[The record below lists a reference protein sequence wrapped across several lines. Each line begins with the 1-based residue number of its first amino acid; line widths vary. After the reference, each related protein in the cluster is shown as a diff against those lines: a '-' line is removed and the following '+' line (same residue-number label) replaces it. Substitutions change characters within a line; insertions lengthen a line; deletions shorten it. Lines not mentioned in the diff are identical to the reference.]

1 MNDVKLKDLYMGLP
15 DGEVEAQDERFQELF
30 FDPNNKYDEI
40 INNKEKFLIIG
51 SKGSGKTYLSKYIV
65 DKSPSKQACTI
76 VDPEKF
82 WICKLI
88 NIEEQELT
96 NEHISLLCR
105 WFLLCEIANS
115 LLKKHCLRKYSP
127 VSRLSKLQKFIK
139 EYNDDTFYKI
149 VSLSTTNNQELSGSS
164 SYTLSHSDKPYS
176 RGVQHSTEAKLSNGR
191 SYESTRKKFSDLI
204 NYFEQLVFDC
214 FRMNDHLLI
223 ILDDLDELKKEAG
236 EQSEHIIYNLIIA
249 AKKYNFH
256 FNSRAKSLKIIML
269 LRSDIL
275 NKMQGSHPN
284 LNKIKTSCSIE
295 LYWLLDSTHDKWDHP
310 LISMIFHKI
319 RASCE
324 PYKNRSNKELF
335 EILFPESIDKKNPLD
350 FLLDHSLGRPRDI
363 VTFLNCAKKEFPGR
377 TCFSATVLKETRK
390 IYATD
395 FYNEMLN
402 QASFYKSSS
411 YSTQC
416 LKLIAGIKRPSF
428 SYNDIKALYEEN
440 KDSYNE
446 IDNLDDAIHFL
457 YRLGA
462 IGNSWKAKKGKHR
475 TCWYYKIDAIDEVD
489 LSKNFTI
496 HYELRKKFS
505 L

>member
-1 MNDVKLKDLYMGLP
+1 MSLIIIWEEIILNDVKLKDLYMGLP
-15 DGEVEAQDERFQELF
+15 DGEVEARDKRFQELF
-30 FDPNNKYDEI
+30 FDPNNKYNEI
-40 INNKEKFLIIG
+40 INSNEKFLIIG
-51 SKGSGKTYLSKYIV
+51 SKGTGKTYLSKYIV
-65 DKSPSKQACTI
+65 EQSPSKQTCII
-76 VDPEKF
+76 VDPKNF

-88 NIEEQELT
+88 NIDEQELT
-96 NEHISLLCR
+96 NDYISVLCK
-105 WFLLCEIANS
+105 WFLLYEIANS
-115 LLKKHCLRKYSP
+115 LLNKHRWLKHLPRCKLNKLRKFM
-127 VSRLSKLQKFIK
+127 L

-149 VSLSTTNNQELSGSS
+149 VSLSTTNNQEITGNLSHGI
-164 SYTLSHSDKPYS
+164 SHSDKLQTS
-176 RGVQHSTEAKLSNGR
+176 NFQHSAGIKTSDGV
-191 SYESTRKKFSDLI
+191 SYESTRKRFFDLI
-204 NYFEQLVFDC
+204 DYFEQLVFDC
-214 FRMNDHLLI
+214 FQINDHLLI

-236 EQSEHIIYNLIIA
+236 EQSENIIYNLITA
-249 AKKYNFH
+249 AKKYNFY

-275 NKMQGSHPN
+275 NKMQGNHPN
-284 LNKIKTSCSIE
+284 LNKIKTSCSID

-363 VTFLNCAKKEFPGR
+363 VTFLNCAKKEFPER

-390 IYATD
+390 IYATN

-402 QASFYKSSS
+402 QASFYKSSA

-428 SYNDIKALYEEN
+428 S
-440 KDSYNE
+440 SSP
-446 IDNLDDAIHFL
+446 
-457 YRLGA
+457 RL
-462 IGNSWKAKKGKHR
+462 
-475 TCWYYKIDAIDEVD
+475 
-489 LSKNFTI
+489 
-496 HYELRKKFS
+496 FS
-505 L
+505 LSVCLVFSSIFSNTSLRILSFNPSSSYTLYISELILNFEK